1 MTRVLVTGAG
11 GQLGQCF
18 REVANQYPQ
27 FQFDFKEKKDLDITD
42 APTTAAYLLQNPTQI
57 VINCAAYTAVDAA
70 EQKQEQALLLNQN
83 AVAQWVQWAEKFN
96 FSLLHFSTDY
106 VFDGQQKQPYKEAD
120 AVAPLNFYGHSKCM
134 GEQAIFQSTARSI
147 CIRTSWLFS
156 PYGKNFVKTIHQK
169 IAENQPLKIVDD
181 QWARPT
187 YGIDL
192 AHASLKLLT
201 QKNAFKHKCY
211 HFANSGVTNWYGL
224 AKAIAQQSRKP
235 ADITPVSTSDF
246 APPAKRPSNSVLD
259 TQRIENMAN
268 LVLRSWQEALDECLK
283 KL

>member
-18 REVANQYPQ
+18 SEVANQYPQ

-42 APTTAAYLLQNPTQI
+42 ASTIAEYVLQNPTQI

-83 AVAQWVQWAEKFN
+83 AVAQWVQLAEKFD
-96 FSLLHFSTDY
+96 FSFLHFSTDY
-106 VFDGQQKQPYKEAD
+106 VFDGQQKQPYKETD
-120 AVAPLNFYGHSKCM
+120 AVAPLNFYGLSKSM
-134 GEQAIFQSTARSI
+134 GEQAIFESTARAT
-147 CIRTSWLFS
+147 CIRISWLFS

-192 AHASLKLLT
+192 ANASLKLLT
-201 QKNAFKHKCY
+201 QKNTFKHKCY

-224 AKAIAQQSRKP
+224 AKAIALHSRKP

-246 APPAKRPSNSVLD
+246 ATPAQRPANSVLD